1 MRILITYKS
10 TKLKYFCFSI
20 AVVLILLS
28 CKQLIAQP
36 TVKAVRVATP
46 PTIDGHI
53 DEAIWEQATKI
64 DQFFQREP
72 NPGEAVSEKTVVS
85 VCYDNNYLYFAVK
98 CYDDPKKITA
108 KEMARDISLGNDDRV
123 QIILDTYLDHRNGYW
138 FQIGPRGSIGD
149 ALISENGASMNKEW
163 DALWTGKSSIND
175 EGWEAELAIPF
186 KTIGFNPDKTVWG
199 MKLIRNIKRKLEAS
213 YWPVANLNTHRFQ
226 ISDSGLL
233 EGLEGITQGIG
244 LDLSPYVIAGMNT
257 KKGEKNTSLADAGL
271 DLFYQITPRLKAS
284 LSINTDFAETEVD
297 DRQINLTRFNLHFP
311 EKRDFFL
318 DGSNYFKF
326 GIEGD
331 DNNVYRNSIVPFFS
345 RRLGLDNNGNMLP
358 VRYAAKITGSQNNWN
373 IGMMHISDKRD
384 YGIDSLHN
392 YQNSQLT
399 VGRISRNI
407 GAQSSVGVI
416 GTWGNAI
423 SADDNKV
430 GGFDLK
436 LATSRFQKNKNVAFT
451 LFGMIS
457 DTPGKKGDNTSW
469 GADIAYPNDFLY
481 FGLGHYEVGGNFV
494 PGIGFVPRTNIK
506 ASYGNFSIGPRPDK
520 WGILQVK
527 TGAGFNYLTNFD
539 NVMVTRVVNISP
551 LGIRFKSGEEFSY
564 SINQQY
570 EFLTKDFNIYP
581 GFVIPQN
588 EYTFWYQNVQLITA
602 GSRNLAGSAS
612 FGSGDFYNGRK
623 QDMKLAVNYKVT
635 VPLFIGATYSAN
647 HVTLPEGD
655 FTAKIYQL
663 NANILFSPTVTLNN
677 YFQYDNAT
685 EKMGWQSRFQWI
697 LKPGNEVILAWTSG
711 WSQPEERF
719 LMNESALRLKLKY
732 NIRF

>member
-1 MRILITYKS
+1 LKIFHLIFAMS
-10 TKLKYFCFSI
+10 VSLM
-20 AVVLILLS
+20 AVNQI
-28 CKQLIAQP
+28 IAQP
-36 TVKAVRVATP
+36 AAKAIRVTTP

-53 DEAIWEQATKI
+53 NEAVWEQAFKI
-64 DQFFQREP
+64 DQFVQREP
-72 NPGEAVSEKTVVS
+72 NPGQAVSEKTIVS

-108 KEMARDISLGNDDRV
+108 KEMARDVSLGNDDRV

-163 DALWTGKSSIND
+163 DALWTGKSSINS

-186 KTIGFNPDKTVWG
+186 KTIGFDPDKSVWG
-199 MKLIRNIKRKLEAS
+199 IKLIRNIKRKLEAS

-244 LDLSPYVIAGMNT
+244 LDLSPYVIGGMNT
-257 KKGEKNTSLADAGL
+257 LRGEKDKYHFDGGL
-271 DLFYQITPRLKAS
+271 DMFYQITPRLKAS

-297 DRQINLTRFNLHFP
+297 DRQINLTRFSLYFP

-331 DNNVYRNSIVPFFS
+331 DNNPYRNSIAPFFS

-358 VRYAAKITGSQNNWN
+358 VQYAAKITGTQNNWN
-373 IGMMHISDKRD
+373 IGLMHISDERD
-384 YGIDSLHN
+384 YG
-392 YQNSQLT
+392 NSHLS

-407 GAQSSVGVI
+407 GKQSSVGVI
-416 GTWGNAI
+416 GTWGNALS
-423 SADDNKV
+423 SADNLV
-430 GGFDLK
+430 GGMDMK
-436 LATSRFQKNKNVAFT
+436 LATSRFQKNKNLAFT
-451 LFGMIS
+451 LFGLIS
-457 DTPGKKGDNTSW
+457 DTPGKKDNNTSW

-481 FGLGHYEVGGNFV
+481 FGLGHYEVGENFV
-494 PGIGFVPRTNIK
+494 AGIGFVPRTGVK
-506 ASYGNFSIGPRPDK
+506 ASYGNISVGPRPNK

-527 TGAGFNYLTNFD
+527 TGGGFNYLTNFD
-539 NVMVTRVVNISP
+539 NVMVTRVLNIQP

-564 SINQQY
+564 SLNQQY
-570 EFLTKDFNIYP
+570 EFLTKDFPIFS
-581 GFVIPQN
+581 GFVIPKN
-588 EYTFWYQNVQLITA
+588 EYTFWYQNVLLTSA
-602 GSRNLAGSAS
+602 GSRNLAGILSL
-612 FGSGDFYNGRK
+612 GSGNFYNGRK
-623 QDMKLAVNYKVT
+623 QDLKLTVNYKVA
-635 VPLFIGATYSAN
+635 VPLFIGGNYSVN

-655 FTAKIYQL
+655 FTAKIYQV
-663 NANILFSPTVTLNN
+663 NMNILVSPTVTLYN
-677 YFQYDNAT
+677 YFQYDNAS
-685 EKMGWQSRFQWI
+685 EKAGWQSRFQWI
-697 LKPGNEVILAWTSG
+697 LKPGNEIILAWTSG
-711 WSQPEERF
+711 WTQPGSQW

>member
-1 MRILITYKS
+1 MKYIYILSILVFLLFSGKLSFSQS
-10 TKLKYFCFSI
+10 T
-20 AVVLILLS
+20 A
-28 CKQLIAQP
+28 
-36 TVKAVRVATP
+36 KAIRVTNP

-53 DEAIWEQATKI
+53 NDAAWEQATRI
-64 DQFFQREP
+64 DQFEQREP
-72 NPGEAVSEKTVVS
+72 NPGEAVSERTIVS
-85 VCYDNNYLYFAVK
+85 VCYDNNFLYFAVK

-108 KEMARDISLGNDDRV
+108 KEMARDVSLGNDDRV

-163 DALWTGKSSIND
+163 DALWTGKSSINS
-175 EGWEAELAIPF
+175 EGWEAELSIPF
-186 KTIGFNPDKTVWG
+186 KTIGFDPEKTVWG

-244 LDLSPYVIAGMNT
+244 LDLSPYAIGGMNT
-257 KKGEKNTSLADAGL
+257 KKGEKNKTMADAGL
-271 DLFYQITPRLKAS
+271 DLFYQITPKLKAS

-297 DRQINLTRFNLHFP
+297 DRQINLTRFNLYFP

-331 DNNVYRNSIVPFFS
+331 DNNPYRNSVAPFFS
-345 RRLGLDNNGNMLP
+345 RRLGLDNNGNMIP
-358 VRYAAKITGSQNNWN
+358 VRYAAKITGQLKNWN
-373 IGMMHISDKRD
+373 IGMMHISDERD
-384 YGIDSLHN
+384 FGLNGLHD
-392 YQNSQLT
+392 YTNSQLS

-407 GAQSSVGVI
+407 GAQSSVGMI
-416 GTWGNAI
+416 GTWGNAV
-423 SADDNKV
+423 SADENLV
-430 GGFDLK
+430 GGLDMK
-436 LATSRFQKNKNVAFT
+436 LATSRFQKNKNLALT

-457 DTPGKKGDNTSW
+457 DTPGKTDNNTSW
-469 GADIAYPNDFLY
+469 GADIAYPNDFLS
-481 FGLGHYEVGGNFV
+481 FGLGHFEVGENFV
-494 PGIGFVPRTNIK
+494 AGIGFVPRKNIK
-506 ASYGNFSIGPRPDK
+506 ASYGNFSVGPRPDK

-527 TGAGFNYLTNFD
+527 SGASFNYLTNFD
-539 NVMVTRVVNISP
+539 QVMVTRELKLSP

-581 GFVIPQN
+581 GFVIPKN
-588 EYTFWYQNVQLITA
+588 AYTFWHQNVQFISA

-623 QDMKLAVNYKVT
+623 QDMKLTVNYKVA
-635 VPLFIGATYSAN
+635 VPLFIGANYSVN
-647 HVTLPEGD
+647 HITLPEGD

-663 NANILFSPTVTLNN
+663 NANILFSPTVTLYN

-697 LKPGNEVILAWTSG
+697 LKPGNEIILAWTSG
-711 WSQPEERF
+711 WAQPEEQWV
-719 LMNESALRLKLKY
+719 MNESALRLKLKY

>member
-1 MRILITYKS
+1 MLTS
-10 TKLKYFCFSI
+10 GN
-20 AVVLILLS
+20 
-28 CKQLIAQP
+28 QLIAQ
-36 TVKAVRVATP
+36 TSAKAVRVTTP

-53 DEAIWEQATKI
+53 NEAVWEQATKI
-64 DQFFQREP
+64 DQFVQREP
-72 NPGEAVSEKTVVS
+72 NPGQPVSERTVVS
-85 VCYDNNYLYFAVK
+85 VCYDDHFLYFAVK
-98 CYDDPKKITA
+98 CYDDPDKITA
-108 KEMARDISLGNDDRV
+108 KEMARDVSLGNDDRV

-175 EGWEAELAIPF
+175 EGWESELAIPF
-186 KTIGFNPDKTVWG
+186 KTIGFDPDKTVWG

-226 ISDSGLL
+226 ISDSGTL

-244 LDLSPYVIAGMNT
+244 LDISPYAIGGMNT
-257 KKGEKNTSLADAGL
+257 KNGETNKYMADAGL
-271 DLFYQITPRLKAS
+271 DMFYQITPRLKAS

-331 DNNVYRNSIVPFFS
+331 DNNPYRNSIVPFFS
-345 RRLGLDNNGNMLP
+345 RRLGLDNSGNMLP

-373 IGMMHISDKRD
+373 IGMMHISDERD
-384 YGIDSLHN
+384 YG
-392 YQNSQLT
+392 NSQLS

-416 GTWGNAI
+416 GTWGNAL
-423 SADDNKV
+423 STDKNMV

-436 LATSRFQKNKNVAFT
+436 LATSKFQKNKNIAFT

-457 DTPGKKGDNTSW
+457 DTPLKNEENNTSW
-469 GADIAYPNDFLY
+469 GADIAFPNDFLY
-481 FGLGHYEVGGNFV
+481 FGLGHYEVGENFV
-494 PGIGFVPRTNIK
+494 AGIGFVPRTGVK
-506 ASYGNFSIGPRPDK
+506 ASYGNISIGPRPK
-520 WGILQVK
+520 IKGILQVK
-527 TGAGFNYLTNFD
+527 SGGGFNYLTNFD
-539 NVMVTRVVNISP
+539 QVMVTRVLNIQP
-551 LGIRFKSGEEFSY
+551 LGIRFKSGEEFTY
-564 SINQQY
+564 SLNQQY
-570 EFLTKDFNIYP
+570 ELLTKDFNIYP

-588 EYTFWYQNVQLITA
+588 AYTFWYQNVQLISA

-623 QDMKLAVNYKVT
+623 QDMKLTVNYKVA
-635 VPLFIGATYSAN
+635 VPLFIGANYSVN

-663 NANILFSPTVTLNN
+663 NMNILFSPTVTLYN
-677 YFQYDNAT
+677 YFQYDNAS

-711 WSQPEERF
+711 WSQPAERF
-719 LMNESALRLKLKY
+719 IMNESALRLKLKY

>member
-1 MRILITYKS
+1 M
-10 TKLKYFCFSI
+10 KYFCFSI
-20 AVVLILLS
+20 AVVLIFLS
-28 CKQLIAQP
+28 GKQLIAQ
-36 TVKAVRVATP
+36 TTAKAIRVTTP
-46 PTIDGHI
+46 PIIDGHI
-53 DEAIWEQATKI
+53 NEAVWEQATKI
-64 DQFFQREP
+64 DQFVQREP
-72 NPGEAVSEKTVVS
+72 NPGEAVSEKTIFL

-98 CYDDPKKITA
+98 CFDDPSKITA
-108 KEMARDISLGNDDRV
+108 KEMARDVSLGNDDRV

-163 DALWTGKSSIND
+163 DALWIGKSSINS

-186 KTIGFNPDKTVWG
+186 KTIGFDPDKTVWG

-244 LDLSPYVIAGMNT
+244 LDLSPYAIGGMNT
-257 KKGEKNTSLADAGL
+257 KKGEKSKYMADAGL
-271 DLFYQITPRLKAS
+271 DMFYQITPRLKAS

-297 DRQINLTRFNLHFP
+297 ERQINLTRFNLYFP

-331 DNNVYRNSIVPFFS
+331 DNNSFRNSIVPFFS
-345 RRLGLDNNGNMLP
+345 RRLGLDDNGNMLP
-358 VRYAAKITGSQNNWN
+358 VRYAAKVTGTQNNWN
-373 IGMMHISDKRD
+373 IGMMHISDERD
-384 YGIDSLHN
+384 YG
-392 YQNSQLT
+392 NSHLSI
-399 VGRISRNI
+399 GRITHNL
-407 GAQSSVGVI
+407 GKQSSVGVI
-416 GTWGNAI
+416 GTWGNTL
-423 SADDNKV
+423 STDDNKV

-436 LATSRFQKNKNVAFT
+436 MATSRFQKNKNVAFT
-451 LFGMIS
+451 LFGLIS
-457 DTPGKKGDNTSW
+457 DTPGKKDNNTSW

-481 FGLGHYEVGGNFV
+481 FGLGHYEVGENFV
-494 PGIGFVPRTNIK
+494 AGIGFVPRTNIK
-506 ASYGNFSIGPRPDK
+506 ASYGNLSIGPRPDA

-527 TGAGFNYLTNFD
+527 SGAGFNYMTNFE
-539 NVMVTRVVNISP
+539 NEMVTRGLNISP
-551 LGIRFKSGEEFSY
+551 LGIRFKSGEEIYY
-564 SINQQY
+564 SVSQQY
-570 EFLTKDFNIYP
+570 ELLKADFHIYP

-588 EYTFWYQNVQLITA
+588 AYTFWYQNIQFITA
-602 GSRNLAGSAS
+602 GSRNLAGIAS

-623 QDMKLAVNYKVT
+623 RDLKLTVNYKVA
-635 VPLFIGATYSAN
+635 VPLFLGANYSIN

-663 NANILFSPTVTLNN
+663 SANILFSPTVTLYN

-685 EKMGWQSRFQWI
+685 EKTGWQCRFQWI
-697 LKPGNEVILAWTSG
+697 LKPGNEIIIAWTSV
-711 WSQPEERF
+711 WSQPSDRF
-719 LMNESALRLKLKY
+719 VMNESALRLKLKY

>member
-1 MRILITYKS
+1 MSVSLM
-10 TKLKYFCFSI
+10 
-20 AVVLILLS
+20 AVNQI
-28 CKQLIAQP
+28 IAQP
-36 TVKAVRVATP
+36 AAKAIRVTTP

-53 DEAIWEQATKI
+53 NEAVWEQSTKI
-64 DQFFQREP
+64 DQFVQREP
-72 NPGEAVSEKTVVS
+72 NPGQAVSEKTIVS

-108 KEMARDISLGNDDRV
+108 KEMARDVSLGNDDRV

-163 DALWTGKSSIND
+163 DALWTGKSSINS

-186 KTIGFNPDKTVWG
+186 KTIGFDPDKSVWG

-213 YWPVANLNTHRFQ
+213 YWPVANLNTYRFQ

-244 LDLSPYVIAGMNT
+244 LDLSPYVIGGMNT
-257 KKGEKNTSLADAGL
+257 LRGEKNSYHADGGL
-271 DLFYQITPRLKAS
+271 DMFYQITPRLKAS

-297 DRQINLTRFNLHFP
+297 DRQINLTRFSLYFP

-331 DNNVYRNSIVPFFS
+331 DNNPYRNSIAPFFS

-358 VRYAAKITGSQNNWN
+358 VQYAAKITGTQNNWN
-373 IGMMHISDKRD
+373 IGLMHISDERD
-384 YGIDSLHN
+384 YG
-392 YQNSQLT
+392 NSHLS

-407 GAQSSVGVI
+407 GNQSSVGVI
-416 GTWGNAI
+416 GTWGNALS
-423 SADDNKV
+423 SADNLV
-430 GGFDLK
+430 GGMDMK
-436 LATSRFQKNKNVAFT
+436 LSTSRFQKNKNLAFT
-451 LFGMIS
+451 LFGLIS
-457 DTPGKKGDNTSW
+457 DTPGKKDNNTSW
-469 GADIAYPNDFLY
+469 GADVAYPNDFLY
-481 FGLGHYEVGGNFV
+481 FGLGHYEVGENFV
-494 PGIGFVPRTNIK
+494 AGIGFVPRIGVK
-506 ASYGNFSIGPRPDK
+506 ASYGNISVGPRPNK

-527 TGAGFNYLTNFD
+527 TGGGFNYLTNFD
-539 NVMVTRVVNISP
+539 NVMVTRVLNIQP

-564 SINQQY
+564 SLSQQY
-570 EFLTKDFNIYP
+570 EFLTKDFPIFS
-581 GFVIPQN
+581 GFVIPKN
-588 EYTFWYQNVQLITA
+588 EYTFWYQNVLLTSA
-602 GSRNLAGSAS
+602 GSRNLAGILSL
-612 FGSGDFYNGRK
+612 GSGNFYNGRK
-623 QDMKLAVNYKVT
+623 QDLKLTVNYKVA
-635 VPLFIGATYSAN
+635 VPLFIGGNYSVN

-655 FTAKIYQL
+655 FTAKIYQV
-663 NANILFSPTVTLNN
+663 NMNILVSPTVTLYN
-677 YFQYDNAT
+677 YFQYDNAS
-685 EKMGWQSRFQWI
+685 EKAGWQSRFQWI
-697 LKPGNEVILAWTSG
+697 LKPGNEIILAWTSG
-711 WSQPEERF
+711 WTQPGSQW